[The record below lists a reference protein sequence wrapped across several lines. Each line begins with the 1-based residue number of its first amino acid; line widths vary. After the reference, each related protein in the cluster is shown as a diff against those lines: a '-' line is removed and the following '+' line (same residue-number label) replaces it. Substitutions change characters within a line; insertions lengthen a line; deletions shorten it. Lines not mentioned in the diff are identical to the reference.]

1 MREKM
6 NFKLTV
12 KGLLCF
18 IFLSFICFYVTCAY
32 ADVVII
38 ANKSVKE
45 DRKSKDDIKNIFLGK
60 IVKWEDGTKINIAV
74 LKKENELHKTFA
86 KDYTQKTTSQF
97 EKWWR
102 QMVFTG
108 KGTLPKTFESQETL
122 VEYVKENGGAIGY
135 VDNADITGEIKIIA
149 VDQ

>member
-1 MREKM
+1 MR
-6 NFKLTV
+6 
-12 KGLLCF
+12 
-18 IFLSFICFYVTCAY
+18 
-32 ADVVII
+32 VVII